1 MENSFAKFTNMS
13 RIGKKFIDLPEG
25 VEVATQGNIVSVKGP
40 KGELKLEVFDVIH
53 VNVDAET
60 KKVQVTVDD
69 IENNSAIWGTTRA
82 NIANMI
88 IGVSQGWS
96 KSLELQGVGFRMEVR
111 GRKLVMRLG
120 FSHEVEY
127 NLPDGIDATVENAVL
142 TIKGID
148 RQSVGQVAS
157 EIRSIKKPEP
167 YKGKGFRYTD
177 EIVRRKAG
185 KAAKSE

>member
-1 MENSFAKFTNMS
+1 MS
-13 RIGKKFIDLPEG
+13 RIGKKFIDLPDG
-25 VEVATQGNIVSVKGP
+25 VDVSTQGNTIVVKGS
-40 KGELKLEVFDVIH
+40 KGELSLEVFDAIH
-53 VNVDAET
+53 VNVDQDT

-88 IGVSQGWS
+88 IGVSDGWS

-111 GRKLVMRLG
+111 GRKIVMRLG

-127 NLPDGIDATVENAVL
+127 DLPEGVEATIEGPVL
-142 TIKGID
+142 TIKGND
-148 RQSVGQVAS
+148 RQRVGQVTA

-185 KAAKSE
+185 KAAKSD